1 MDWKQRYAS
10 TQRTLEQAVAMI
22 PKGTRVF
29 IGSGA
34 AEPVGLVEELVA
46 QHHRF
51 ADNRI
56 VHLLT
61 LGPAPYTEARY
72 RDAFRHD
79 AFFIGANV
87 RQAVHEG
94 RADYIPVFLSQI
106 PNLIRRRR
114 TPVDVALVQVSPP
127 DRFGYV
133 NLGVSVD
140 IVLAAVESAKIV
152 IAEINPNM
160 PTIFGSGFVPMD
172 RIDAWIDRPSELPT
186 HPRSEPD
193 EVARNIGAHIATLVE
208 DGSTLQIGIGEIP
221 DAVLDALADKSDLG
235 VWTEMMPDGLVDLI
249 KAGNVTGRYKTIEPK
264 ISSVSFTFGSKS
276 TYDFVDRNPAVA
288 FHPSDI
294 INDPGRVARQHKMV
308 AINAALQIDLTG
320 QVCSDSLGTKFYSGI
335 GGQVD
340 FIRGASMCP
349 GGKPI
354 IAVRSTAKGGEI
366 SRIAPVL
373 TEGAGVV
380 TSRGDVRFVVTE
392 YGVADL
398 MGKSVRQ
405 RAMALISIAHPD
417 HRTEL
422 LDAAKQRHYVFP
434 DQITPRDTVRSEDEK
449 TTETEDGRS
458 LLLRP
463 VRETDEDDVQRLFYS
478 LSPDTIR
485 LQWPDAAPAMHHRDL
500 MRYLELDD
508 LDHVALVAETV
519 PTDEATRDP
528 ELVGLARYHTNPADG
543 FAEVAIVIRDDW
555 QRRGLGTAL
564 LEHLADIAERNGIP
578 GFTAK
583 MVPTNVEGLQLFRR
597 LRRSARATLDGHL
610 VEVRVPL
617 LDATSGT

>member
-10 TQRTLEQAVAMI
+10 TRRTLAQAVALI
-22 PKGTRVF
+22 PRGSRVF

-61 LGPAPYTEARY
+61 LGPAPYAEPRY

-106 PNLIRRRR
+106 PDLIRRRR
-114 TPVDVALVQVSPP
+114 TPVDVALIQVSPP
-127 DRFGYV
+127 DRFGFV

-140 IVLAAVESAKIV
+140 IVLAAVESAKLV

-160 PTIFGSGFVPMD
+160 PTIFGSGFVPME
-172 RIDAWIDRPSELPT
+172 RIDAWIDRPSEVPI
-186 HPRSEPD
+186 HPRTEPD
-193 EVARNIGAHIATLVE
+193 EVARRIGAHVATLVE

-221 DAVLDALADKSDLG
+221 DAVLAELASKSDLG
-235 VWTEMMPDGLVDLI
+235 VWTEMMPDGLVDLM

-264 ISSVSFTFGSKS
+264 IASVSFTFGSKS

-288 FHPSDI
+288 FHPSDV
-294 INDPGRVARQHKMV
+294 INDPARVARQHKMV

-340 FIRGASMCP
+340 FIRGASLCP

-354 IAVRSTAKGGEI
+354 IAVRSTAKDGEI

-373 TEGAGVV
+373 SEGAGVV
-380 TSRGDVRFVVTE
+380 TSRGDVRYVVTE

-398 MGKSVRQ
+398 LGKSVRR

-417 HRTEL
+417 HRAEL

-434 DQITPRDTVRSEDEK
+434 DQITPRGSVRPEDEK
-449 TTETEDGRS
+449 SITTEDGREVR
-458 LLLRP
+458 LRP
-463 VRETDEDDVQRLFYS
+463 VRETDEDDIQRLYYS
-478 LSPDTIR
+478 LSPETVQQ
-485 LQWPDAAPAMHHRDL
+485 QWPDAMPAMHHRNL

-519 PTDEATRDP
+519 EPADGEHVS
-528 ELVGLARYHTNPADG
+528 ELVGLARYHTNPAHG
-543 FAEVAIVIRDDW
+543 FADVAIVIRDDW
-555 QRRGLGTAL
+555 QRLGLGTEL

-578 GFTAK
+578 GFCAR
-583 MVPTNVEGLQLFRR
+583 MVPHNVEGLQLFRR
-597 LRRSARATLDGHL
+597 LRRSARATLDGKH

-617 LDATSGT
+617 VEP